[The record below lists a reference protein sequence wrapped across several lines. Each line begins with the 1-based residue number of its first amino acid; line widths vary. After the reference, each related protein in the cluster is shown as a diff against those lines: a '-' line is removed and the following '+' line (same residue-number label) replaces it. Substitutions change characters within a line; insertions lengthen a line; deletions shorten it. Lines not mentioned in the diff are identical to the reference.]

1 MNEKIKCMKD
11 LELFQSLSPEEK
23 HEIMKL
29 AHGKT
34 YLKGEMVFFEGDPAD
49 TIYLIKSGIVLLY
62 KVSEK
67 GKEVSLG
74 ILQEND
80 IFGEN
85 TIFDDI
91 QHTMNAK
98 ALENTFVCTC
108 NKKDLPELLK
118 DPMISLKII
127 KLLGDK
133 LNNYTEQM
141 ATLAF
146 QDVKGRVLDVLIRL
160 AREYGEMTPEGIRI
174 NLLLNHQDLA
184 NLVNASRV
192 MVTNTINEL
201 KREGVIR
208 VNKRFFFILNSS
220 LIKKNFYVEN
230 V

>member
-1 MNEKIKCMKD
+1 MKD